1 MKSLLKLWALLVPL
15 ALMGSFGGGSFGS
28 GSSISANG
36 KGMQGSQG
44 SGASAPAPD
53 FSLYD
58 IASGPSQLA
67 GTATY
72 NGTELTTVL
81 ECFGEGFTEGVGLVC
96 TTGGT
101 WTENSDGVFEREWGG
116 AWSDPS
122 NEHFA
127 LAGGAG
133 DGLLAPSTSVLDMAS
148 GADFFVE
155 SVVRSDALD
164 STQALIG
171 SRERSDDG
179 NGFAAWVDSGGR
191 FSALYDCGASNT
203 GTVAEASASMSSG
216 AWSIVHMVSNRDP
229 STGNA
234 IVLGTNG
241 APVAQGGTACDS
253 AFENTL
259 DEPRIGD
266 FSTSAGGYEWD
277 GDIAYIA
284 VRTCSGCV
292 VDESGNTTTDEWI
305 AERFARLT
313 GTYAADGAD
322 KIPNLATRASAG
334 YTCHL
339 DDSGVRKCDQVG
351 DNWIRTYDVA
361 DTGWDDASA
370 THTTGVLIEEER
382 TNLLTA
388 DSSALTA
395 SGWNTGNL
403 NGSFSE
409 VPGPMSGS
417 ASEFTADAGA
427 ATDYHQLNDTATA
440 SVDIYSMSAI
450 VKPGAAGWFW
460 LFQSGGT
467 DGDAY
472 FNLSDCSVGTTVGV
486 TDAGAEAWG
495 DGYCRIWFSDSSGSS
510 ATLTYGF
517 AEGDGDRQ
525 FAGDGS
531 TVTGYIA
538 HTQFELG
545 AYPSSPIVTSGASV
559 TRSADALQ
567 YLPFASDVGSSG
579 TFTHVDAAI
588 APPVVQASY
597 QAVSAIDDA
606 SSPGFRSRHYWRS
619 TRFDLDADGGGGI
632 LFDSANWGAS
642 EGHGFFTT
650 TKGTFEPGVIATAY
664 VNGSASGSPDPAG
677 DTPANI
683 DRVSIGVLH
692 TGTYPFQGVITCSA
706 TYDGVALTEDDGV
719 CE

>member
-1 MKSLLKLWALLVPL
+1 LQFRAAIFDYTIVVQDSSAAVHANGRLSLASGTGGLSCTTKTRRPGPGGSWAKWALLPV
-15 ALMGSFGGGSFGS
+15 
-28 GSSISANG
+28 
-36 KGMQGSQG
+36 
-44 SGASAPAPD
+44 
-53 FSLYD
+53 
-58 IASGPSQLA
+58 A
-67 GTATY
+67 GRCAQRSKAIT
-72 NGTELTTVL
+72 
-81 ECFGEGFTEGVGLVC
+81 
-96 TTGGT
+96 
-101 WTENSDGVFEREWGG
+101 
-116 AWSDPS
+116 
-122 NEHFA
+122 
-127 LAGGAG
+127 
-133 DGLLAPSTSVLDMAS
+133 
-148 GADFFVE
+148 
-155 SVVRSDALD
+155 SDA
-164 STQALIG
+164 
-171 SRERSDDG
+171 
-179 NGFAAWVDSGGR
+179 
-191 FSALYDCGASNT
+191 
-203 GTVAEASASMSSG
+203 
-216 AWSIVHMVSNRDP
+216 
-229 STGNA
+229 
-234 IVLGTNG
+234 
-241 APVAQGGTACDS
+241 APT
-253 AFENTL
+253 
-259 DEPRIGD
+259 IGD
-266 FSTSAGGYEWD
+266 LSNSSLNGYEWD

-284 VRTCSGCV
+284 IRTCSGCV

-313 GTYAADGAD
+313 GTYATDGAD

-334 YTCHL
+334 MACHL

-370 THTTGVLIEEER
+370 THTTGILIEEER

-538 HTQFELG
+538 HTQFEL
-545 AYPSSPIVTSGASV
+545 APTPRH
-559 TRSADALQ
+559 RS
-567 YLPFASDVGSSG
+567 
-579 TFTHVDAAI
+579 
-588 APPVVQASY
+588 
-597 QAVSAIDDA
+597 
-606 SSPGFRSRHYWRS
+606 
-619 TRFDLDADGGGGI
+619 
-632 LFDSANWGAS
+632 
-642 EGHGFFTT
+642 
-650 TKGTFEPGVIATAY
+650 
-664 VNGSASGSPDPAG
+664 
-677 DTPANI
+677 
-683 DRVSIGVLH
+683 
-692 TGTYPFQGVITCSA
+692 
-706 TYDGVALTEDDGV
+706 
-719 CE
+719 